1 MKLLLSPFLSAIFFF
16 GGATAASDGTCLE
29 LETACNRIDA
39 DGNLQEDCSMI
50 KQQERTDCDDDIQI
64 KVTAKWCNNKSGVEQ
79 AISSDS
85 RLRLSGPASDA
96 AHKTNKPFDI
106 GDITETV
113 LLADECQSME
123 WETKISDCEAYFNY
137 EVHINP
143 DDECRGYFF
152 ERQMLRLC
160 HLSNMIT
167 CDVADGYGVF
177 QNCQTYNPCSLDACD
192 CADGGRGCVRTVA
205 YKFDYG
211 NENANPLRFDLTPEE
226 YTKAKTQGEIVN
238 DYTFPTGLLAKDVG
252 HDAYDE
258 FTRSVNVD
266 YCIEGPRAT
275 LNLRAEV
282 QDKVES
288 ASPEVWVSDGDDYQF
303 CWDFKE
309 IKDAPEKG
317 FDGCPNT
324 ASPSA
329 APSAKP
335 TAKPIPSPSRGPTIS
350 PFVDVILP
358 PPSTPMPS
366 AAPTSGKGKG
376 GKGKGSNS
384 RKY

>member
-1 MKLLLSPFLSAIFFF
+1 
-16 GGATAASDGTCLE
+16 
-29 LETACNRIDA
+29 
-39 DGNLQEDCSMI
+39 MI
-50 KQQERTDCDDDIQI
+50 KQQERADCFDDIQI

-96 AHKTNKPFDI
+96 AHETNTPYDIEGIDKPMLPA
-106 GDITETV
+106 G
-113 LLADECQSME
+113 ECQSME

-167 CDVADGYGVF
+167 CDVADGYGVS

-205 YKFDYG
+205 YTFDYG

-226 YTKAKTQGEIVN
+226 YTKAKIQGEIVN

-252 HDAYDE
+252 QVAYE
-258 FTRSVNVD
+258 FTRSVGVD
-266 YCIEGPRAT
+266 YCTGGPRAS
-275 LNLRAEV
+275 LNLRAIV

-288 ASPEVWVSDGDDYQF
+288 ASPAVWVSDGDDYQF

-309 IKDAPEKG
+309 IKDAPEVG
-317 FDGCPNT
+317 FDGCPVT
-324 ASPSA
+324 SSPSS

-335 TAKPIPSPSRGPTIS
+335 TAKPTPSPSRGPTMFPDAIE
-350 PFVDVILP
+350 P
-358 PPSTPMPS
+358 PPTLMPR

-376 GKGKGSNS
+376 GKGKSSYS
-384 RKY
+384 RK